1 MAIDA
6 NEALVPAASGDPQRE
21 TAPTFFAVSISKFI
35 VLSICS
41 IGIYD
46 LYWFYKNWQFV
57 RARSRQVGSLPTS
70 CGDCRI
76 RIG

>member
-6 NEALVPAASGDPQRE
+6 NEALVPAASGESP
-21 TAPTFFAVSISKFI
+21 TAPIFFAVSIPKFI

-46 LYWFYKNWQFV
+46 LYWFYKNWQLV
-57 RARSRQVGSLPTS
+57 RAREQSDISPFWRAFFGIF
-70 CGDCRI
+70 I
-76 RIG
+76 RDA